1 MATTKRTT
9 TTNSTTKKKM
19 TRSEAG
25 KLGAKAQPL
34 EAKRLGGKH
43 SHINR

>member
-1 MATTKRTT
+1 MA
-9 TTNSTTKKKM
+9 TKKKM

-34 EAKRLGGKH
+34 EAKAKGGRN
-43 SHINR
+43 SHK